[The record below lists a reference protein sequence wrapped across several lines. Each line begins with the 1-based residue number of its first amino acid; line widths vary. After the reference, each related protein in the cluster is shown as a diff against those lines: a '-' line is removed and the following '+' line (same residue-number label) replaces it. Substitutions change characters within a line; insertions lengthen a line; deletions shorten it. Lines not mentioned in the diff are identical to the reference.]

1 MATTTTKTNKPILP
15 RGADN
20 RPVDSYNRAE
30 LYSGKALDFDGVNDY
45 VEVGSITDTYKSF
58 CLYFK
63 PDADIRSGTS
73 YQRLFGIYEQYFGVS
88 TGSATGITTGE
99 TLIFMPTGG
108 GRFGTTMEF
117 VADTWYHVAVVA
129 KESDNTYLM
138 YINAQ
143 DKTDLVVGTHTPA
156 AATKIRLAWDAQ
168 GTGAKFD
175 GQIANFKAFS
185 EVLTA
190 AQVADLY
197 NNPEKV
203 VPTGVENTALK
214 LWLPMQEGAGT
225 TAYDGSGNGNH
236 GTISGATY
244 THGIGAP
251 VSQTAVIDWNKPYYF
266 DGVDDSFTT
275 GTYQALGDRTI
286 TLSFYS
292 SDYSTTGSYP
302 NTLFAFNT
310 ASGGNTDI
318 VRITAD
324 GYVAVY
330 NGGAKLGTPTIQV
343 NENELTHIAIVT
355 DAGTETKVYV
365 NGELSYSYNAWSP
378 SVGSTDIFNIGQE
391 TDGVNISDLWR
402 GFIFNVGVFDSVL
415 TQSEIQAI
423 QGKRYADLTSAQKTN
438 LVSFYS
444 LQNDLN
450 DLHGSKNLTS
460 TGNPS
465 ALLIPQ
471 GLTSGRDLLGN
482 LFENVR
488 KQGALNLDG
497 NSWAEVHD
505 NASVDLTDAI
515 TLEAWVYWDGTASDD
530 GILGRWGDSSG
541 AKNYMLYA
549 ASNTRVDF
557 YINNSDSRF
566 EGIAT
571 GWRHIVG
578 TYDKSNR
585 KLYVDGVLRDTDAMT
600 DAITTSD
607 KPIEIG
613 RYRHGAGTRLY
624 TNDIAQ
630 PRIYNRALTAEEV
643 LQNYNATKDL
653 YI

>member
-1 MATTTTKTNKPILP
+1 
-15 RGADN
+15 
-20 RPVDSYNRAE
+20 
-30 LYSGKALDFDGVNDY
+30 
-45 VEVGSITDTYKSF
+45 
-58 CLYFK
+58 
-63 PDADIRSGTS
+63 
-73 YQRLFGIYEQYFGVS
+73 
-88 TGSATGITTGE
+88 
-99 TLIFMPTGG
+99 MPTG
-108 GRFGTTMEF
+108 
-117 VADTWYHVAVVA
+117 V
-129 KESDNTYLM
+129 SD
-138 YINAQ
+138 
-143 DKTDLVVGTHTPA
+143 
-156 AATKIRLAWDAQ
+156 
-168 GTGAKFD
+168 
-175 GQIANFKAFS
+175 S
-185 EVLTA
+185 
-190 AQVADLY
+190 
-197 NNPEKV
+197 
-203 VPTGVENTALK
+203 ALK

-292 SDYSTTGSYP
+292 SDFSLTSSYP

-310 ASGGNTDI
+310 ASGGNTDMA
-318 VRITAD
+318 RISAD
-324 GYVAVY
+324 GYIAVY
-330 NGGAKLGTPTIQV
+330 NGATQLGTPTIQAS
-343 NENELTHIAIVT
+343 ENELMTHIAIVT
-355 DAGTETKVYV
+355 DAGSETKVYV

-378 SVGSTDIFNIGQE
+378 TIASTDIFNIGQE

-450 DLHGSKNLTS
+450 DLQGSKNLTS
-460 TGNPS
+460 TGSPN

-482 LFENVR
+482 LFENAR

-505 NASVDLTDAI
+505 NESLDFGTGSF
-515 TLEAWVYWDGTASDD
+515 TLEAWAKVKYAAQGSSYNVIMSMGLNISNAYSVGMLVNQQLEPIFIYNNTGTAESA
-530 GILGRWGDSSG
+530 R
-541 AKNYMLYA
+541 
-549 ASNTRVDF
+549 T
-557 YINNSDSRF
+557 
-566 EGIAT
+566 EGE
-571 GWRHIVG
+571 WLHIVG
-578 TYDKSNR
+578 TYDETSATI
-585 KLYVDGVLRDTDAMT
+585 YVNGVQKDQDVRTTVDTTNPLVKHIGRDT
-600 DAITTSD
+600 TSV
-607 KPIEIG
+607 
-613 RYRHGAGTRLY
+613 RFY
-624 TNDIAQ
+624 NDQIAQ
-630 PRIYNRALTAEEV
+630 PRIYNRALTAAEV
-643 LQNYNATKDL
+643 LNNYNATSSL